1 MIEETLIIIKTDA
14 IERGLIGEIISRF
27 ERLGFKIKEI
37 ETRSPTKDQLF
48 EHYNHLNPEIIENI
62 CDYLVFVIVMVVCGP
77 NAIEKCRQITG
88 KTEGLN
94 ATPGTIRGDYS
105 SSTCK
110 EAI

>member
-1 MIEETLIIIKTDA
+1 
-14 IERGLIGEIISRF
+14 
-27 ERLGFKIKEI
+27 
-37 ETRSPTKDQLF
+37 
-48 EHYNHLNPEIIENI
+48 
-62 CDYLVFVIVMVVCGP
+62 MVVCGP